1 MNFQLFAASK
11 KKRSRCVEA
20 LSGALQAM
28 DASRTSKVVLSLL
41 LLAAAIGVVTRTPFY
56 LYGMSEEF
64 FAWMLASIVLIH
76 LRVRPDWRDAVG
88 ITLAAGVFA
97 LVDLVFLHYQFYVIA
112 SISFVGMG
120 SLFVMGLRAIWLEA
134 EQRKTALLA
143 LIPSILIAASN
154 FFVGYSHLLT
164 EKAHPKVLDLYLYS
178 FDSSLR
184 VQFAFRLGQAF
195 AAWNWFRKLSKVF
208 YIGLPFAIAIAYAGQ
223 VVRIREKAIP
233 IFAALFLAGPFG
245 ILFYNLFPALG
256 PLHIFVDRFPWHPLT
271 TGEVRRLFLE
281 PVPVPGLRNAIPSL
295 HMAWVL
301 LAFWYSQKLSVLE
314 RSIAFA
320 FVVFTIFATMGTG
333 EHYFVDLIVAFP
345 FALFM
350 QALCATSLP
359 WSDKRRQLSLLCG
372 LFATLGWFVALRFA
386 LKFFWLSPLLP
397 WICCAVTVAGTEFLR
412 KPLSE
417 VATSAIPSRTFAEP
431 LPAADSQLVG

>member
-1 MNFQLFAASK
+1 MSFKLFAASQRNEAAAW
-11 KKRSRCVEA
+11 KRSP
-20 LSGALQAM
+20 GAM
-28 DASRTSKVVLSLL
+28 EPMFASRTSKVVLSLL

-64 FAWMLASIVLIH
+64 FAWMLASIVIIH
-76 LRVRPDWRDAVG
+76 LRVRPDWRDVVG
-88 ITLAAGVFA
+88 IALAAGMFA

-120 SLFVMGLRAIWLEA
+120 SLFVMGLRAIWLEG
-134 EQRKTALLA
+134 EQRRMALLA

-195 AAWNWFRKLSKVF
+195 ASWNWFRKFSMLF

-256 PLHIFVDRFPWHPLT
+256 PLHIFVDRFPWQPLT
-271 TGEVRRLFLE
+271 TGEARRLFLE

-301 LAFWYSQKLSVLE
+301 LAFWYSQKLSALE
-314 RSIAFA
+314 RSMAFA
-320 FVVFTIFATMGTG
+320 FVVFTVFATMGTG

-345 FALFM
+345 FALFL
-350 QALCATSLP
+350 QALCATALP
-359 WSDKRRQLSLLCG
+359 WSDKRRQFSLLCG
-372 LFATLGWFVALRFA
+372 LFATLSWFVALRFGS
-386 LKFFWLSPLLP
+386 KFFWLSPLIP
-397 WICCAVTVAGTEFLR
+397 WICCVVTVAATELLR
-412 KPLSE
+412 TPLSE
-417 VATSAIPSRTFAEP
+417 VVTSAATSRTLAEP
-431 LPAADSQLVG
+431 LPAADSQLAG

>member
-1 MNFQLFAASK
+1 MNFKLFAASQRNEAAAW
-11 KKRSRCVEA
+11 KRSP
-20 LSGALQAM
+20 GALQPM
-28 DASRTSKVVLSLL
+28 FASRISKVVLSLL

-64 FAWMLASIVLIH
+64 FAWMLASIVIIH

-88 ITLAAGVFA
+88 IALAAGMFA
-97 LVDLVFLHYQFYVIA
+97 LVDLVFLHYPFYVIA

-120 SLFVMGLRAIWLEA
+120 SLFVMGLRAIWLED
-134 EQRKTALLA
+134 EQRRMALLA

-195 AAWNWFRKLSKVF
+195 ASWNWFRKFSMLF
-208 YIGLPFAIAIAYAGQ
+208 YVGLPFAIAIAYAGQ

-301 LAFWYSQKLSVLE
+301 LAFWYSQKLSALE
-314 RSIAFA
+314 RSLAFA
-320 FVVFTIFATMGTG
+320 FVVFTVFATMGTG

-350 QALCATSLP
+350 QAFCATALP

-372 LFATLGWFVALRFA
+372 LFATLSWFVALRFGS
-386 LKFFWLSPLLP
+386 KFFWLSPLIP
-397 WICCAVTVAGTEFLR
+397 WICCAITVAGTEFLR

-417 VATSAIPSRTFAEP
+417 VVTSAVPSRTLAEP

>member
-1 MNFQLFAASK
+1 MAAS
-11 KKRSRCVEA
+11 RA
-20 LSGALQAM
+20 
-28 DASRTSKVVLSLL
+28 SKVVLSLL

-76 LRVRPDWRDAVG
+76 LRVRPDWRDVVG
-88 ITLAAGVFA
+88 IALAAGMFA
-97 LVDLVFLHYQFYVIA
+97 LINLVFLHYQFYVVA

-120 SLFVMGLRAIWLEA
+120 SLFVMGLRAIWLEG
-134 EQRKTALLA
+134 EQRRMVLLA
-143 LIPSILIAASN
+143 LIPSVFIAASN
-154 FFVGYSHLLT
+154 FFVGYSHLMT
-164 EKAHPKVLDLYLYS
+164 EKVHPKVLDLYLYS

-195 AAWNWFRKLSKVF
+195 ASWNWFRKLSMIF

-223 VVRIREKAIP
+223 VVRIRERAIP
-233 IFAALFLAGPFG
+233 IFAALFLTGPFG

-256 PLHIFVDRFPWHPLT
+256 PIHIFVDRFPWQPLT
-271 TGEVRRLFLE
+271 TGDARRLFLE

-301 LAFWYSQKLSVLE
+301 LAFWHSRGLSAFE
-314 RSIAFA
+314 RSITLA
-320 FVVFTIFATMGTG
+320 FVVFTICSTMGTG
-333 EHYFVDLIVAFP
+333 EHYFIDLIVAFP

-372 LFATLGWFVALRFA
+372 LLATLGWFVALRFG

-397 WICCAVTVAGTEFLR
+397 WICCAVTVAATEFLR
-412 KPLSE
+412 MPLSE
-417 VATSAIPSRTFAEP
+417 VATSAAPSHTFAEP
-431 LPAADSQLVG
+431 LPAVDTQLAG

>member
-1 MNFQLFAASK
+1 MNFKLFAASK
-11 KKRSRCVEA
+11 SNEPAAWKRFP
-20 LSGALQAM
+20 GAMQPM
-28 DASRTSKVVLSLL
+28 VASRASKVVLSLL
-41 LLAAAIGVVTRTPFY
+41 LLAAAIGVVTRTSFY

-88 ITLAAGVFA
+88 IALAAGMFA
-97 LVDLVFLHYQFYVIA
+97 LIDLVFLHYQFYVIA

-120 SLFVMGLRAIWLEA
+120 SLFVMGLRAIWLEGG
-134 EQRKTALLA
+134 QRRMALLA
-143 LIPSILIAASN
+143 LIPSVLIAASN

-184 VQFAFRLGQAF
+184 VQFAFRLGQVF
-195 AAWNWFRKLSKVF
+195 ASWSWFRKVSMLF
-208 YIGLPFAIAIAYAGQ
+208 YIGLPFAIAITYAGQ
-223 VVRIREKAIP
+223 VVRIREKAVP

-245 ILFYNLFPALG
+245 IFFYNLFPALG

-301 LAFWYSQKLSVLE
+301 LAFWYSQKLSALE
-314 RSIAFA
+314 RSITFA
-320 FVVFTIFATMGTG
+320 FVVFTVFATMGTG
-333 EHYFVDLIVAFP
+333 EHYFIDLIVAFP

-372 LFATLGWFVALRFA
+372 LFATLGWFVALRFS
-386 LKFFWLSPLLP
+386 LKFFWLSPLFP

-417 VATSAIPSRTFAEP
+417 VVTSALTSRTLAEP
-431 LPAADSQLVG
+431 LPTADSQPAG

>member
-1 MNFQLFAASK
+1 M
-11 KKRSRCVEA
+11 V
-20 LSGALQAM
+20 
-28 DASRTSKVVLSLL
+28 ASRTSKVVLSLL
-41 LLAAAIGVVTRTPFY
+41 LLVAAIGVVTRTPFY

-88 ITLAAGVFA
+88 IALSAGMFA
-97 LVDLVFLHYQFYVIA
+97 LVDLALLHYQFYVIA
-112 SISFVGMG
+112 LISFVGMG
-120 SLFVMGLRAIWLEA
+120 SLFVMGLGTIWLA
-134 EQRKTALLA
+134 DEQRRMALLA
-143 LIPSILIAASN
+143 LIPSVLIAASN

-184 VQFAFRLGQAF
+184 VQLAFRLGQAF
-195 AAWNWFRKLSKVF
+195 ASWNWFREIGMLF
-208 YIGLPFAIAIAYAGQ
+208 YVGLPFTIAIAYAGQ
-223 VVRIREKAIP
+223 VVRIHRKAIP

-256 PLHIFVDRFPWHPLT
+256 PLHIFVDRFPWQPLT
-271 TGEVRRLFLE
+271 ADEARRLFLE
-281 PVPVPGLRNAIPSL
+281 PIPVPGLRNAIPSL

-301 LAFWYSQKLSVLE
+301 LAFWYSRGLSALE
-314 RSIAFA
+314 RSIALA
-320 FVVFTIFATMGTG
+320 FVVFTACSTLGTG
-333 EHYFVDLIVAFP
+333 EHYFIDLIVAFP
-345 FALFM
+345 FALLM

-372 LFATLGWFVALRFA
+372 LFGTLGWFVALRFA
-386 LKFFWLSPLLP
+386 LKFFWLSPLIP
-397 WICCAVTVAGTEFLR
+397 WICCALTVAGTEFLR

-417 VATSAIPSRTFAEP
+417 VVTSAVPSRTLAEP
-431 LPAADSQLVG
+431 VPAADSQLAG

>member
-1 MNFQLFAASK
+1 M
-11 KKRSRCVEA
+11 V
-20 LSGALQAM
+20 
-28 DASRTSKVVLSLL
+28 ASRTSKVVLSLL

-88 ITLAAGVFA
+88 IALAAGLFA
-97 LVDLVFLHYQFYVIA
+97 LIDLVFLHYQFYVIA

-120 SLFVMGLRAIWLEA
+120 SLFVMGLRAIWLED
-134 EQRKTALLA
+134 EQRRMALLA
-143 LIPSILIAASN
+143 LIPSVLIAASN
-154 FFVGYSHLLT
+154 FFVGYSHLMT

-184 VQFAFRLGQAF
+184 VQIAFRLGQAF
-195 AAWNWFRKLSKVF
+195 ASWNWFRKLSMLF

-256 PLHIFVDRFPWHPLT
+256 PIHIFVDRFPWQPLT

-301 LAFWYSQKLSVLE
+301 LAFWYSQKLSALE
-314 RSIAFA
+314 RSITFA
-320 FVVFTIFATMGTG
+320 FVVFTVFSTMGIG
-333 EHYFVDLIVAFP
+333 EHYFIDLIVAFP
-345 FALFM
+345 FALFLH
-350 QALCATSLP
+350 ALCATALP
-359 WSDKRRQLSLLCG
+359 WSDRRRQLSLLCG
-372 LFATLGWFVALRFA
+372 LFATLGWFVALRFG
-386 LKFFWLSPLLP
+386 LKFFWLSPLIP

-412 KPLSE
+412 RPLSE
-417 VATSAIPSRTFAEP
+417 VVTSAVTSRTFAEP
-431 LPAADSQLVG
+431 LSVADSQLAG

>member
-11 KKRSRCVEA
+11 RNEAAAWKRSP
-20 LSGALQAM
+20 GALQAM

-41 LLAAAIGVVTRTPFY
+41 LLAAAIGVVTRPPFY

-120 SLFVMGLRAIWLEA
+120 SLFVMGLRAIWLED

-195 AAWNWFRKLSKVF
+195 ASWNWFRKFSMLF

-256 PLHIFVDRFPWHPLT
+256 PLHIFVDGFPWHPLT

-301 LAFWYSQKLSVLE
+301 LAFWYSRGLSVLE

-372 LFATLGWFVALRFA
+372 LFATLGWFVALRFG
-386 LKFFWLSPLLP
+386 LKFFWLSPLFP

>member
-1 MNFQLFAASK
+1 MNSNLFAASK
-11 KKRSRCVEA
+11 GNEPALKRSPEVV
-20 LSGALQAM
+20 QPM
-28 DASRTSKVVLSLL
+28 VASRTLKVVLSLL
-41 LLAAAIGVVTRTPFY
+41 LLAAAIGVVTRTAFY

-76 LRVRPDWRDAVG
+76 LRVRPDWRDAAG
-88 ITLAAGVFA
+88 IALAAGTFA
-97 LVDLVFLHYQFYVIA
+97 LIDLALLHYQFYVIA

-120 SLFVMGLRAIWLEA
+120 SIFVMGLRAIWLED
-134 EQRKTALLA
+134 EQRKKALLA
-143 LIPSILIAASN
+143 LIPSVLIAASN

-178 FDSSLR
+178 FDSSLH
-184 VQFAFRLGQAF
+184 VQWAFRLGQVF
-195 AAWNWFRKLSKVF
+195 AQWKWFEKLGMLF

-256 PLHIFVDRFPWHPLT
+256 PIHIFVDRFPWQPLT
-271 TGEVRRLFLE
+271 TGEARRLFLE
-281 PVPVPGLRNAIPSL
+281 PVAVPGLRNAIPSL

-301 LAFWYSQKLSVLE
+301 LAFWYSRGLSVFE

-320 FVVFTIFATMGTG
+320 FVVFTVFSTLGTG

-350 QALCATSLP
+350 QALCATALP
-359 WSDKRRQLSLLCG
+359 WRDRRRQLTLLYG
-372 LFATLGWFVALRFA
+372 LFATLGWFVALRFG
-386 LKFFWLSPLLP
+386 LKIFWLSPLIP
-397 WICCAVTVAGTEFLR
+397 WLCCAVTVAATEFLR

-417 VATSAIPSRTFAEP
+417 VVTSAVSSRALSEH
-431 LPAADSQLVG
+431 LPAAESQLAG

>member
-1 MNFQLFAASK
+1 MI
-11 KKRSRCVEA
+11 
-20 LSGALQAM
+20 
-28 DASRTSKVVLSLL
+28 ASRTSKVVLSLL

-88 ITLAAGVFA
+88 IALAAGMFA
-97 LVDLVFLHYQFYVIA
+97 LIDLVFLHYQFYVIA

-120 SLFVMGLRAIWLEA
+120 SLFVMGLRAIWLEG
-134 EQRKTALLA
+134 EQRRMALLA
-143 LIPSILIAASN
+143 LIPSVLIAASN

-195 AAWNWFRKLSKVF
+195 ASWSWFRKVSMLF

-223 VVRIREKAIP
+223 VVRIREKAVP
-233 IFAALFLAGPFG
+233 IFAAVFLAGPFG

-271 TGEVRRLFLE
+271 AGEVRRLFLE

-301 LAFWYSQKLSVLE
+301 LAFWYSQKLSALE
-314 RSIAFA
+314 RSITFA
-320 FVVFTIFATMGTG
+320 FVVFTACSTLGTG
-333 EHYFVDLIVAFP
+333 EHYFIDLIVAFP

-350 QALCATSLP
+350 QAICATSLP
-359 WSDKRRQLSLLCG
+359 WRDKRRYLSLLCG
-372 LFATLGWFVALRFA
+372 LFATLGWFVALRFG
-386 LKFFWLSPLLP
+386 LKFFWLSPLIP

-417 VATSAIPSRTFAEP
+417 VVTSAAPSRALPEP
-431 LPAADSQLVG
+431 LPVVDSQPAG

>member
-1 MNFQLFAASK
+1 MNFKLFAASQRNEAAAR
-11 KKRSRCVEA
+11 KRSP
-20 LSGALQAM
+20 GALQPM
-28 DASRTSKVVLSLL
+28 FASRTSKVVLSLL
-41 LLAAAIGVVTRTPFY
+41 LLAAAIGVVTRTSFY

-64 FAWMLASIVLIH
+64 FAWMLASIVIIH

-88 ITLAAGVFA
+88 IALAAGMFA

-120 SLFVMGLRAIWLEA
+120 SLFVMGLRAIWLEG
-134 EQRKTALLA
+134 EQRRMALLA

-195 AAWNWFRKLSKVF
+195 ASWNWFRKFSMLF

-223 VVRIREKAIP
+223 VVRIRDKAIP
-233 IFAALFLAGPFG
+233 IFVALFLAGPFG

-256 PLHIFVDRFPWHPLT
+256 PLHIFVDRFPWQPLT
-271 TGEVRRLFLE
+271 TGEARRLFLE

-301 LAFWYSQKLSVLE
+301 LAFWYSQKLSALE

-320 FVVFTIFATMGTG
+320 FVVFTVFATMGTG

-350 QALCATSLP
+350 QALCATALR
-359 WSDKRRQLSLLCG
+359 WNDKRRQLSLFCG
-372 LFATLGWFVALRFA
+372 LFATLGWFVALRFGS
-386 LKFFWLSPLLP
+386 KFFWLSPLIP
-397 WICCAVTVAGTEFLR
+397 WICCAVTVAATEFFR

-417 VATSAIPSRTFAEP
+417 VVTSALTSRTLAEP
-431 LPAADSQLVG
+431 LPAADSPLAG